1 MIAKQIL
8 VFFLTKIFNLRK
20 TTKNKLK
27 NKQIEKYY
35 IPGMMSLI
43 NAK

>member
-27 NKQIEKYY
+27 KNKLKNIIYLVWRHY
-35 IPGMMSLI
+35 
-43 NAK
+43 